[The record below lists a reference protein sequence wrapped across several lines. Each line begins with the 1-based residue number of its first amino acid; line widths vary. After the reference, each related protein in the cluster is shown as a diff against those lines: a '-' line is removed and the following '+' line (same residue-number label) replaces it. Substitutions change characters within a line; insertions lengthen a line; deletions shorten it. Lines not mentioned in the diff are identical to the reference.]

1 MYNGKYFSEVQK
13 YCQDCKS
20 GIIKANI
27 YRIKAIDRF
36 YRDLED
42 ERYEFNPKDA
52 DFIISIIQKT
62 ICHMQG
68 ETQDGEP
75 LRGTPFILMPFHK
88 FIIYNLFGI
97 YRKGTKIKKYHEALI
112 FIPRKNVKT
121 SFSAALAY
129 AVGLLYR
136 KSGSKIST
144 TITNIL

>member
-13 YCQDCKS
+13 YCDDCKS
-20 GIIKANI
+20 GKIKANI

-112 FIPRKNVKT
+112 FGLT
-121 SFSAALAY
+121 SNL
-129 AVGLLYR
+129 VTLL
-136 KSGSKIST
+136 
-144 TITNIL
+144 

>member
-1 MYNGKYFSEVQK
+1 
-13 YCQDCKS
+13 
-20 GIIKANI
+20 
-27 YRIKAIDRF
+27 
-36 YRDLED
+36 
-42 ERYEFNPKDA
+42 
-52 DFIISIIQKT
+52 
-62 ICHMQG
+62 MQG

-136 KSGSKIST
+136 KSGSLFKKQFAT
-144 TITNIL
+144 CKAKHKTENLYEVLLLF